1 MGAIS
6 GIKEETVLLGNY
18 SDLHHY
24 NVYLL
29 DGHTVHWSSTTIPAY
44 GATGGDW
51 RKVIRRWPIVNFGFV
66 STEPAWEIP
75 IMGYDE
81 LGNICGL
88 ASFAYDSAGAL
99 ELCTVKVNMFY
110 DDMNC
115 TRVTNT
121 ITHEI
126 GYCIGVFKHTA

>member
-1 MGAIS
+1 MGH
-6 GIKEETVLLGNY
+6 
-18 SDLHHY
+18 D
-24 NVYLL
+24 
-29 DGHTVHWSSTTIPAY
+29 D
-44 GATGGDW
+44 
-51 RKVIRRWPIVNFGFV
+51 
-66 STEPAWEIP
+66 
-75 IMGYDE
+75 

-126 GYCIGVFKHTA
+126 GYCIGVFKHTRDGGLIDENANGSREITSTVTVMLGLLYTIAPGTASVTNCSPDVPAARIS